1 MKQSKRYR
9 KAVSQIRWQED
20 PWNLRLSSLTSSLH
34 LHCWLCWLYWPPVA
48 RPTSRYPG
56 SAARRWLLRP
66 DSRCPSWPS
75 PWTSQWLVPSQSR
88 LGGQTSQVLGFSIQ
102 VHLKMCK
109 MCVAFLNYF
118 RMYLECR
125 GLKTTDILFIYFC
138 QTYLWLS
145 IPNSISIPAIL
156 NFSWSKIA
164 VYFFFCPK
172 LPNFSLPAP
181 CSQIQS
187 RALPLTCSFYFSF

>member
-1 MKQSKRYR
+1 MCDPAWVRSGTSFSRNPFPECFKARVAKRGARARFWKMKQSKRYR

-20 PWNLRLSSLTSSLH
+20 PSNPRLSSLTSSLH
-34 LHCWLCWLYWPPVA
+34 LHCWLCWLYWPPAA

-56 SAARRWLLRP
+56 SAACRWLLRP

-125 GLKTTDILFIYFC
+125 GLKTTDILFIFVRHIFGYPF
-138 QTYLWLS
+138 L
-145 IPNSISIPAIL
+145 IP
-156 NFSWSKIA
+156 
-164 VYFFFCPK
+164 
-172 LPNFSLPAP
+172 SLFQP
-181 CSQIQS
+181 
-187 RALPLTCSFYFSF
+187 Y